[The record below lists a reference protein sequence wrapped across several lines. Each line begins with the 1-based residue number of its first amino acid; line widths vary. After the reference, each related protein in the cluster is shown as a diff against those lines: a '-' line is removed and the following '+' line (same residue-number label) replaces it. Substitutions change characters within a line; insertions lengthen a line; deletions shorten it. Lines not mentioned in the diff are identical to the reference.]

1 MRSRNIKRFTRPQQ
15 PAYFTGSELT
25 QILNYG
31 ANKIKQF
38 KNQTSPTRYNVD
50 ITCTVEN

>member
-1 MRSRNIKRFTRPQQ
+1 MEEHQTFTCPLQ
-15 PAYFTGSELT
+15 PAYITGSELPKT
-25 QILNYG
+25 QILNYS